1 MTRPLLLISAASFAI
16 VGVGYLVAPGAMLS
30 IVGIASSPTTDFL
43 MRTEGVA
50 LLTGAALIWVAR
62 DALGGGLRIALA
74 ALAFY
79 FVIGSIVDLLAWS
92 SGIVGSAAVP
102 SAAIRIVLG
111 LLCAVA
117 AARPVSSRG

>member
-1 MTRPLLLISAASFAI
+1 MRRVLLTVSAAAFTL
-16 VGVGYLVAPGAMLS
+16 VGLGYLAAPGAMLS
-30 IVGIASSPTTDFL
+30 VVGILSSPTNDHL

-62 DALGGGLRIALA
+62 DTAGPGLRVALG

-79 FVIGSIVDLLAWS
+79 FVIGSVVDLLAWS

-102 SAAIRIVLG
+102 SAAIRIALG
-111 LLCAVA
+111 GLCLIA